1 MKSSLNFL
9 KTNNRIDIIY
19 SGIFTKIVGLMS
31 VFFLTY
37 VLIPEDYGNLTYI
50 LSLINIIAP
59 FLGLG
64 LNHSLLRYGDSSSEE
79 SIRKL
84 TSFTLYRGILVTFF
98 EMLLLIIFVVIFNK
112 NTALIDI
119 VLVLSLQLI
128 FTYPLRIL
136 QSKLR
141 LERKNK
147 DYAKTVFINSI
158 ALFLFLV
165 IGFYTFNFK
174 GVLYAYMLYPVV
186 TLIFFLKRNLELFNI
201 EKLDGL
207 NNKVELYKYGVFVGL
222 ASVASQMLY
231 SMDIVMLNN
240 ILSNPE
246 AVAIYKVSSLVSVNG
261 LIFCNNIMNADFV
274 YIKEMNVLKVK
285 SYAKKL
291 MTKLFLFSLVLTLIS
306 LPVVYIATH
315 SILNEVYKSSFI
327 IHIILMVGFMFSFS
341 IRIPIG
347 TILSARGYANYN
359 VYNAYFSLLI
369 NLILNFILI
378 KNFGYLGAAIATVIT
393 MMISAIQSLMLYK
406 LMEKKDVNN

>member
-19 SGIFTKIVGLMS
+19 SGIFTKIIGLMS

-37 VLIPEDYGNLTYI
+37 VLIPDDYGNLTYI
-50 LSLINIIAP
+50 LSLINIITP

-64 LNHSLLRYGDSSSEE
+64 LNHSLLRYGDSRSEE

-84 TSFTLYRGILVTFF
+84 TSFTLYRGSLVTFF
-98 EMLLLIIFVVIFNK
+98 EMLSLIIFVVIFNK
-112 NTALIDI
+112 NTELIDI

-141 LERKNK
+141 LERNNK
-147 DYAKTVFINSI
+147 AYAKTVFINSI
-158 ALFLFLV
+158 TLFLFLV
-165 IGFYTFNFK
+165 IGFYTFNFI
-174 GVLYAYMLYPVV
+174 GVLYAYTLYPVV
-186 TLIFFLKRNLELFNI
+186 TLIIFLKRNIELFKI

-207 NNKVELYKYGVFVGL
+207 YNKVELYKYGVFVGL

-240 ILSNPE
+240 ILSNSE

-274 YIKEMNVLKVK
+274 HIKEMNILKVK

-315 SILNEVYKSSFI
+315 GILNEVYKSSFI
-327 IHIILMVGFMFSFS
+327 IHIILMIGFIFSFS

-406 LMEKKDVNN
+406 LMERKDVIN